1 MLHEGK
7 GRTLG
12 LQPKAATAEE
22 VDQLLQQVSQ
32 LANSLN
38 AQAGNG
44 CELVVASSLWT
55 KNYPIR
61 PEYAAAVKELFQV
74 GCRHALNGPMCV
86 S

>member
-1 MLHEGK
+1 MLG
-7 GRTLG
+7 L

-22 VDQLLQQVSQ
+22 VDQLLQQVSH

-55 KNYPIR
+55 KNWPIR

-74 GCRHALNGPMCV
+74 GCGRAERSYRPCM
-86 S
+86 